1 MTWSPRVDR
10 DADVKVLAWPGPLS
24 DDGDLAHVPT
34 CREAITLYE
43 RRLATVRRQ
52 LAVLSEVETTLAR
65 RLRLLRTHR
74 AEAS

>member
-1 MTWSPRVDR
+1 M
-10 DADVKVLAWPGPLS
+10 S
-24 DDGDLAHVPT
+24 DDEDLAHVPT